1 MNSHFRVVAL
11 TCLAALVSACSS
23 TSDRE
28 HEACIA
34 GFSGVGGALGAVA
47 GGMGAVGGV
56 ALGAGVSSMLC
67 DPADSA
73 AEPMMTAAATAPS
86 DSDGDG
92 VMNADD
98 QCPGTPAGAA
108 VDMRGC
114 ALDSDGDGVADYR
127 DRCANT
133 PAGVNVDRNGCP
145 IKDEIVMTVE
155 RLGFEFDSAEL
166 DAQSKRALDATV
178 DVIKSHSEVQ
188 MDIVGYTD
196 SKGSEEYN
204 QGLSVRRA
212 QAAKD
217 YLVSQGVS
225 ASQLNVVGRGESS
238 PVASNDSDDGRA
250 RNRRVELVV
259 R

>member
-1 MNSHFRVVAL
+1 MNLQLRIVAF
-11 TCLAALVSACSS
+11 TCLAGLVTACSN
-23 TSDRE
+23 TTDRE
-28 HEACIA
+28 YEACIA
-34 GFSGVGGALGAVA
+34 GVSGAGGALGAVA

-67 DPADSA
+67 EPAESA
-73 AEPMMTAAATAPS
+73 PEPMMTAAAPA
-86 DSDGDG
+86 DGDGDG
-92 VMNADD
+92 VMDADD
-98 QCPGTPAGAA
+98 DCPRTPAGVA

-145 IKDEIVMTVE
+145 IKDEVVMTVE
-155 RLGFEFDSAEL
+155 RLGFAFDSAEL

-178 DVIKSHSEVQ
+178 AVIKSHSEVQ

-196 SKGSEEYN
+196 SVGSEAYN

-212 QAAKD
+212 QAAKA

-225 ASQLNVVGRGESS
+225 ASQLNAVGRGESD
-238 PVASNDSDDGRA
+238 PVASNETEDGRA